1 MGECTHGTSE
11 FTTMRKQIFQYL
23 VEQHG
28 FNTIFIEA
36 DYSAC
41 LRLNRYVNGA
51 EDTIQ
56 KAINELLYFA
66 WTSEEMKNFVEWIR
80 DYNLTNKAKIQFV
93 GCDMQ
98 SIKDDAKEQKRIIRL
113 NEGNRTVLPKFLFDE
128 EQLKDTN
135 EIKIAL
141 QEWTSFYDQES
152 MDYKDEFLNNSVIQ
166 MLKFKIPG
174 TNQNNFR
181 DSCMAVNIV
190 EYLKKNPTSK
200 GIFIAHNGHIANIN
214 NTKYGNSRITSGYY
228 LRKSLDS
235 NYLSIAQT
243 TNTGFFNAFTY
254 KGNTPLFTRC
264 ELKKANHQSLEH
276 QLSKFKVPILIV
288 KYNAIRKVSKLY
300 YTSIGHSYGK
310 INEQYTI
317 QRYSYL
323 TKNMFDYV
331 IYFENTKETQML
343 IILNNEKFTPK
354 H

>member
-1 MGECTHGTSE
+1 MQKLLLILLLISSTYIFAQKSISKESILPVNSANFQNLDSIFSNKKLIGLGECTHGTSE

-66 WTSEEMKNFVEWIR
+66 WTTEEMKNFVEWIR

-93 GCDMQ
+93 GCDP
-98 SIKDDAKEQKRIIRL
+98 SSKS
-113 NEGNRTVLPKFLFDE
+113 
-128 EQLKDTN
+128 QL
-135 EIKIAL
+135 
-141 QEWTSFYDQES
+141 
-152 MDYKDEFLNNSVIQ
+152 
-166 MLKFKIPG
+166 
-174 TNQNNFR
+174 NFR
-181 DSCMAVNIV
+181 DSCMAVNII
-190 EYLKKNPTSK
+190 EYLKKNASSK

-214 NTKYGNSRITSGYY
+214 NTKYGNSRITAGYY

-288 KYNAIRKVSKLY
+288 NYNAIRNVSKLY

-310 INEQYTI
+310 INEEYTI